1 MILGRSIGGAEE
13 PVIVTTL
20 AEVEPGQADRRR
32 VMSIGSSQTRIIEV
46 AGGALV
52 SAKGEV

>member
-32 VMSIGSSQTRIIEV
+32 VVSIGSSQTRIIEV
-46 AGGALV
+46 AGGGAGIR
-52 SAKGEV
+52 KGEV